1 MTVCR
6 LTFSPAKGLALPTDI
21 SVEAKG
27 AEGLGR
33 RLLPVTLA
41 IVAFA
46 IVYILVDFLIL
57 SSFARIMVEMEGPVS
72 SNAKAYYSTNARHEA
87 FSENQVST
95 AAPYPGG
102 KRVTLRLDLEN
113 STVKKLRLDPGDSPG
128 VYKIYSLSLLSFFGK
143 PVKLVP
149 YAADL
154 EVKGGPGTV
163 VSKKADYLEISAQ
176 TNDPSCIVSH
186 PFAVPNPSFRFG
198 VPLVFAL
205 LSLTIAQRVRPAEFL
220 FWRDLH
226 GKKSSTGVNYQAL
239 DGLRGLAAFLVLVDH
254 TGVPGCDGI
263 GMIGVVMFFCLS
275 GFLLTIPF
283 ARNGSKIM
291 DIASVQTYF
300 LRRVRRIA
308 PMFYAIIFTTYFFAG
323 RIEDT
328 LRSAFFL
335 QGNSIYWTVLQEMH
349 FYLLL
354 PVVMLCNHLLFRDTR
369 WLIVLFLLA
378 LSFAFDHSLVSTY
391 KVYGMGKSQTLY
403 AGLFLGGMMTC
414 FLFHI
419 PGVRESPLLKRL
431 CGNHFLTFVLFAGIL
446 LADHLWSFAHGG
458 QKVGGDWVLLGN
470 FNYAV
475 AALVF
480 VLVMSESSCVA
491 WVLRSLPL
499 RLLGLVSYSFYLFHP
514 IFIKA
519 VKYLA
524 HNYLYINIGNVGTC
538 AAVLVVTVLVST
550 VTYTFIERPFI
561 FAGVLPRGVGDKLS

>member
-1 MTVCR
+1 M
-6 LTFSPAKGLALPTDI
+6 PTDI
-21 SVEAKG
+21 SAEVKG
-27 AEGLGR
+27 TGGLR
-33 RLLPVTLA
+33 RRIIPFTLA
-41 IVAFA
+41 IAAFA
-46 IVYILVDFLIL
+46 IVYILVDFLVL

-72 SNAKAYYSTNARHEA
+72 SSVKAYYSTSVRHEA
-87 FSENQVST
+87 FSENQVTT
-95 AAPYPGG
+95 AVPYPGG

-113 STVKKLRLDPGDSPG
+113 RTVKKLRLDPGEVPG
-128 VYKIYSLSLLSFFGK
+128 IYKIYSLSLLSFFGK
-143 PVKLVP
+143 PVKVVP

-154 EVKGGPGTV
+154 EIKGGPGTV

-176 TNDPSCIVSH
+176 TDDPSCIISH
-186 PFAVPNPSFRFG
+186 RFAVPNPYFRFG

-205 LSLTIAQRVRPAEFL
+205 LTLTIAQRVRLAEFL
-220 FWRDLH
+220 FWRDVR

-254 TGVPGCDGI
+254 TGVPGCNGI

-283 ARNGSKIM
+283 AKNGAKII
-291 DIASVQTYF
+291 DIASVQSYF

-308 PMFYAIIFTTYFFAG
+308 PMFYAIIFTTYFFDG

-328 LRSAFFL
+328 LRSALFL

-354 PVVMLCNHLLFRDTR
+354 PIVMLCNHLLLRDTR
-369 WLIVLFLLA
+369 WLIVLFLLV

-391 KVYGMGKSQTLY
+391 KVYGLGQSQTLY

-414 FLFHI
+414 FLFHM
-419 PGVRESPLLKRL
+419 PGVRESQILKKL
-431 CGNHFLTFVLFAGIL
+431 CGNHFLTLALFVGVL

-470 FNYAV
+470 FNYLV

-491 WVLRSLPL
+491 WVLRALPL

-519 VKYLA
+519 VKYLSQ
-524 HNYLYINIGNVGTC
+524 NYLYINIGNIGTC
-538 AAVLVVTVLVST
+538 VVVLVTTLLVST

-561 FAGVLPRGVGDKLS
+561 FFRERS